1 MQDLDTLSLNKAAAH
16 PFGTF
21 YLVLFSS
28 LFKCDCSVCE
38 ITMHYAVW
46 YRKNRISV
54 LLYSIFYFGS
64 KNFNETNKLF
74 IPALETV
81 FTPAHILALS
91 MICYLVRSEA
101 VYTMCLEY

>member
-1 MQDLDTLSLNKAAAH
+1 MQYGTEKISDLRS
-16 PFGTF
+16 
-21 YLVLFSS
+21 
-28 LFKCDCSVCE
+28 
-38 ITMHYAVW
+38 
-46 YRKNRISV
+46 
-54 LLYSIFYFGS
+54 SIFYILFW
-64 KNFNETNKLF
+64 KQNFNETNKLF